1 MKATIGMTYRMLY
14 SELNTISNRMF
25 DLQQQAAT
33 GKKMNAPSDDPAAIK
48 PLLNYRVESKTTE
61 RYLNHMGFAGD
72 KMDILDSSL
81 DRMENLMVQAKET
94 GIQAMNGAANEEDRQ
109 VLADEIGQIFD
120 ELLQASNA
128 RSNGEYTFAGY
139 QDETL
144 PFTENT
150 GYDPET
156 FVSEDAST
164 WPVRYHG
171 DANRKSVEVA
181 PGQSLETGLS
191 GCELLLGDSDNNQ
204 EPDADGTNIFAVL
217 KTFEQAIRT
226 NDQEGEGGIQD
237 GLQDLEDGANQI
249 RRLRGRMG
257 NNAAQIERASE
268 HLNAAS
274 LEIKETISNYED
286 ADVMKVYTDLMQHQT
301 TLQAALNVTSKVSQL
316 TILDYM

>member
-61 RYLNHMGFAGD
+61 RYLTHMGFAQD
-72 KMDILDSSL
+72 KMDIQDSSL
-81 DRMENLMVQAKET
+81 DRMENLLVQAKET
-94 GIQAMNGAANEEDRQ
+94 GIQSLNGAVNEEDRK
-109 VLADEIGQIFD
+109 VLADEIGLIFD
-120 ELLQASNA
+120 VLLDAGNTKA
-128 RSNGEYTFAGY
+128 NGEYTFAGY

-150 GYDPET
+150 DYDPDNYDLK
-156 FVSEDAST
+156 DAST
-164 WPVRYHG
+164 WPVSYQG
-171 DANRKSVEVA
+171 DANRKTVEVA
-181 PGQSLETGLS
+181 PGQRLETGLT
-191 GCELLLGDSDNNQ
+191 GCELLLGDADNNQ
-204 EPDADGTNIFAVL
+204 EQDAAGTNIYAVIKNL
-217 KTFEQAIRT
+217 EHAIRT
-226 NDQEGEGGIQD
+226 GDQGGMQE

-268 HLNAAS
+268 HLNAAA
-274 LEIKETISNYED
+274 LEIKETISTYED

>member
-14 SELNTISNRMF
+14 SELNTISSRMF

-33 GKKMNAPSDDPAAIK
+33 GRKMNSPSDDPAGIK

-61 RYLNHMGFAGD
+61 RYLTHMGFAQD

-94 GIQAMNGAANEEDRQ
+94 GIQAISGTANEADRQ
-109 VLADEIGQIFD
+109 VLADGVGQIFD
-120 ELLQASNA
+120 ELLQAGNSKA
-128 RSNGEYTFAGY
+128 NGEYTFSGH
-139 QDETL
+139 QDEAL

-150 GYDPET
+150 GYDFENYD
-156 FVSEDAST
+156 SDDAST
-164 WPVRYHG
+164 WPVQYHG
-171 DANRKSVEVA
+171 DGNRKSVEVA
-181 PGQSLETGLS
+181 PGQRLDTGLT
-191 GCELLLGDSDNNQ
+191 GCELLLGDADNNQ
-204 EPDADGTNIFAVL
+204 EQDAAGTNIFAVL
-217 KTFEQAIRT
+217 KNFEQTIRS
-226 NDQEGEGGIQD
+226 NDQGGMQEGLEA
-237 GLQDLEDGANQI
+237 LEDGADQI

-257 NNAAQIERASE
+257 NNAAQIQRATE

-274 LEIKETISNYED
+274 LEIKETISTYED
-286 ADVMKVYTDLMQHQT
+286 ADVMKVYTDLMRHQT